1 MAVIYTKLLN
11 TKESKSLVFVNA
23 TFSALT
29 LLVGHEEEHPAC
41 KYSVVRCWCG
51 YLSGARCRLFA
62 YGLADATAIPKPH
75 HLLPHLNPDCFSV
88 FAFLIPAY
96 SGCPGK
102 KVDGCSSS
110 GSSSNSS
117 SSFVYI
123 FPIFIICDL
132 CL

>member
-1 MAVIYTKLLN
+1 
-11 TKESKSLVFVNA
+11 
-23 TFSALT
+23 
-29 LLVGHEEEHPAC
+29 
-41 KYSVVRCWCG
+41 
-51 YLSGARCRLFA
+51 LFA
-62 YGLADATAIPKPH
+62 YGLADATVIPKPH

-102 KVDGCSSS
+102 RSTGVVVVVVVVVVAVAVLL
-110 GSSSNSS
+110 
-117 SSFVYI
+117 FLF